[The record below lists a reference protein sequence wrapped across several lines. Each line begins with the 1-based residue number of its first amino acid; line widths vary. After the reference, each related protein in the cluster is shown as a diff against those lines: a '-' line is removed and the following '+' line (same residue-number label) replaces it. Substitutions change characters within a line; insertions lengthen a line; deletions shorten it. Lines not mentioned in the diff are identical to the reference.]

1 MRLLLAAFLDRK
13 MFVWGYH
20 ACLSAY
26 MTVTKHHHV
35 SIFGLGYVGAV
46 TAGCLAELGHH
57 IIGADVQ
64 QAKVDTFK
72 AGRSPIVE
80 PELESLLQNAK
91 RDGLLDATTDAAEAV
106 NASQISIVCVG
117 TPSQAAGRL
126 NLDFVRKV
134 RAQIAAAI
142 REKKEQHKL
151 LLRSTMLPG
160 STRKLVDENFSDL
173 VTSGLLSVYYCP
185 EFLREG
191 TAVRDFREPSLAAV
205 GTHDGKAPATNEALD
220 LLGPNAQILEWEG
233 AELLK
238 YSCNYFHA
246 LKVGFANEIGRMA
259 KHLGIDGARV
269 MDVVCRDERL
279 NISRYYLRPGNPFG
293 GSCLPKDVNALSGL
307 ARIEGVNLPLLDHVI
322 ASNQAHLDA
331 LLEQI
336 TSKDVRRVGLLG
348 LAFKADTDDMRGSA
362 IVSIAEILLGR
373 GYQLRIFDPS
383 INLTRLIGANEAE
396 IQRRMPHLAQLLCSS
411 AEEVVRE
418 SEVIV
423 ASQKCVD
430 VESLRT
436 VAWAG
441 KRVIDVN
448 GWPELKTLP
457 WGYEGICW

>member
-1 MRLLLAAFLDRK
+1 MASPR
-13 MFVWGYH
+13 
-20 ACLSAY
+20 
-26 MTVTKHHHV
+26 THHV

-46 TAGCLAELGHH
+46 TAGCLAEQGHH
-57 IIGADVQ
+57 VIGADVQ
-64 QAKVDTFK
+64 QAKVDSFK
-72 AGRSPIVE
+72 SGISPIIE
-80 PELESLLQNAK
+80 PELEALLQNAK
-91 RDGLLDATTDAAEAV
+91 REGRLDATTDATEAV
-106 NASQISIVCVG
+106 KASQVSIVCVG
-117 TPSQAAGRL
+117 TPSLSSGRL

-134 RAQIAAAI
+134 SEQIASAMRGKGPPHALI
-142 REKKEQHKL
+142 F
-151 LLRSTMLPG
+151 RSTMLPG
-160 STRKLVDENFSDL
+160 STRALVREFFAEL
-173 VTSGLLSVYYCP
+173 IESGLLHVYYCP

-191 TAVRDFREPSLAAV
+191 TAVRDFRDPSLAAV
-205 GTHDGKAPATNEALD
+205 GTHDGKVPATGEALE
-220 LLGPNAQILEWEG
+220 LLGANAQILEWEG

-259 KHLGIDGARV
+259 KHLDVDGARV
-269 MDVVCRDERL
+269 MDVVCHDERL

-331 LLEQI
+331 LMDQI
-336 TSKDVRRVGLLG
+336 TRKDVRRVGLLG

-362 IVSIAEILLGR
+362 MVSIAETLLGR

-396 IQRRMPHLAQLLCSS
+396 IQRRMPHLAQLLCAS

-423 ASQKCVD
+423 ASQKCVA
-430 VESLRT
+430 VESLRS
-436 VAWAG
+436 VAGAG
-441 KRVIDVN
+441 KHVIDVN
-448 GWPELKTLP
+448 GWPELKALP
-457 WGYEGICW
+457 WSYEGICW